1 VAVPI
6 VLTLVLMR
14 AGTYFN
20 FIDGSLVLGD
30 DRVMTKKAKMEV
42 DVAGRPV
49 KEITSSYIQYD
60 NFDKYEY

>member
-1 VAVPI
+1 
-6 VLTLVLMR
+6 MR